1 MLGGAVVIAVG
12 VAFLLPPLGV
22 ANASAYLFIALG
34 AAFAFAYLWGS
45 RQYVYLVPAAVLFGV
60 GAGFLIPSWFTLPSE
75 IAGVIFLAAIACA
88 FGAVTLI
95 MPERKWPLVPAIGLG
110 VVTAVGA
117 VARVSIVPSA
127 LLVPIALILVG
138 AYLLVEPTH

>member
-12 VAFLLPPLGV
+12 VAFLLPPLGIP
-22 ANASAYLFIALG
+22 NAGAYLFIALG
-34 AAFAFAYLWGS
+34 AAFASAYLWGS
-45 RQYVYLVPAAVLFGV
+45 RQYVYLVPAAVLFGI
-60 GAGFLIPSWFTLPSE
+60 GAGFLIPSLFTVPAE

-88 FGAVTLI
+88 FGAVTLVV
-95 MPERKWPLVPAIGLG
+95 PERKWPLVPAIGLG

-127 LLVPIALILVG
+127 VLVPVVLILVG